1 MLGQAL
7 AYAPDVNG
15 AIISAFRIKSLIER
29 VPKMKNVSTLP
40 KKSHVVRFL
49 FLFKFFQF

>member
-7 AYAPDVNG
+7 AYAPNVNG
-15 AIISAFRIKSLIER
+15 AIISASRIKSLIER

-40 KKSHVVRFL
+40 QKSPVVRFL
-49 FLFKFFQF
+49 LI